1 MYINLKNM
9 TNLLEFQDVHFVLL
23 KRIYF
28 YYFEKYEKELIPN
41 FVQVLINLCLFKES
55 DKISQVIKFVNELMN
70 SKCEKYIGLK

>member
-1 MYINLKNM
+1 M

-55 DKISQVIKFVNELMN
+55 DKISQVKKNN
-70 SKCEKYIGLK
+70 SQFLNYFYNYQYIYLHYYDN